1 MTFDEDNAI
10 AFIRRAIPTEIDG
23 FDDDQILNIIDIIF
37 DWQEENG
44 LLDISADIDDEEEEI
59 DIDNLTGYVIRML
72 HKDKGNLIP
81 DNLVRPIVVAELDY
95 ENTLD
100 PFDD

>member
-44 LLDISADIDDEEEEI
+44 LLDITADFDDEEEI
-59 DIDNLTGYVIRML
+59 DIDKLTAYVNRML
-72 HKDKGNLIP
+72 IKDKGNLIP
-81 DNLVRPIVVAELDY
+81 DNLVRRIVVAELDY